1 MSNLVRVLTGNSAV
15 KAISLLISK
24 GVPESH
30 IIFLNLI
37 AVNNANQT
45 KPLVNILS
53 LSVKSQMFCLTQ
65 EEKKPQAP
73 QGIHALCKKYPMVK
87 IVTSEIDASL
97 NEDSRVIPGM
107 GEFADRYFGTD
118 NYINSKIS
126 TWSANLNLKVTS

>member
-1 MSNLVRVLTGNSAV
+1 MN
-15 KAISLLISK
+15 
-24 GVPESH
+24 
-30 IIFLNLI
+30 
-37 AVNNANQT
+37 
-45 KPLVNILS
+45 
-53 LSVKSQMFCLTQ
+53 
-65 EEKKPQAP
+65 KKLQAP